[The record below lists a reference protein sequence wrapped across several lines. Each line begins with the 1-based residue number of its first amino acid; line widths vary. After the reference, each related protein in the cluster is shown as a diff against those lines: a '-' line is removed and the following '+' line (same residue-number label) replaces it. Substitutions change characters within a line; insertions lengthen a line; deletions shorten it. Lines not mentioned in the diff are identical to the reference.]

1 LKPAATHRESERLPG
16 GPPWETAPAL
26 TVFLHGATCPFACVF
41 CDLAQHTHPG
51 PTPPGALVAQLT
63 AALAET
69 TDTDVAGA
77 TLKLYN
83 ASNFFAS
90 RAVPTTDLPALARS
104 AAPFARVV
112 VENHPRLVGDSAR
125 RFADALGGARL
136 EVALGLETIH
146 PEAFPRLGKGMRL
159 DDFDRAAEFLVRHGL
174 GLRVF
179 VLVGGLFFPVAEA
192 AGWAERSAEH
202 ALAAGADHVSLI
214 PLRPPAGQPEFL
226 APRLADLEDALDA
239 LLIPAATRRAVVTV
253 DTWDLERLAG
263 CPACF
268 AARRERLVRV
278 NVSGDPAERVACA
291 DCGGVS

>member
-1 LKPAATHRESERLPG
+1 LKPVATYRESERLPG
-16 GPPWETAPAL
+16 GPPWRTAPAL
-26 TVFLHGATCPFACVF
+26 TVFLHGTTCPFACVF
-41 CDLAQHTHPG
+41 CDLAPHTHAG
-51 PTPPGALVAQLT
+51 PTPPGALPSQLA
-63 AALAET
+63 AALAESPSADLT
-69 TDTDVAGA
+69 GA

-83 ASNFFAS
+83 ASNFFAP
-90 RAVPTTDLPALARS
+90 RAVPTADLPALARS
-104 AAPFARVV
+104 AAPFSRVV

-159 DDFDRAAEFLVRHGL
+159 GDFDQAAEYLVRHGL

-179 VLVGGLFFPVAEA
+179 VLVGGLFFPAEQA
-192 AGWAERSAEH
+192 AEWAVRSAEH
-202 ALAAGADHVSLI
+202 ALASGADHVSLI
-214 PLRPPAGQPEFL
+214 PLRPPAGQPEL
-226 APRLADLEDALDA
+226 QAPGLADLEAALDA
-239 LLIPAATRRAVVTV
+239 LLIPAANRRAVVTV

-278 NVSGDPAERVACA
+278 SLSGDAAERVACA

>member
-1 LKPAATHRESERLPG
+1 LRPVATHREPERLPG
-16 GPPWETAPAL
+16 GPPWRTAPAL

-51 PTPPGALVAQLT
+51 STAPGALPAQLA
-63 AALAET
+63 AALAEST
-69 TDTDVAGA
+69 PADLTGA

-83 ASNFFAS
+83 ASNFFAP
-90 RAVPTTDLPALARS
+90 RAVPTADLPDLARL
-104 AAPFARVV
+104 AAPFTRVV

-125 RFADALGGARL
+125 QFADALGGGRL

-159 DDFDRAAEFLVRHGL
+159 GDFDQAAEYLVRHGL

-179 VLVGGLFFPVAEA
+179 VLVGGLFFPAPQAAE
-192 AGWAERSAEH
+192 WAVRSAEH

-214 PLRPPAGQPEFL
+214 PLRPPAGQPEL
-226 APRLADLEDALDA
+226 QAPRLADLEDALDA
-239 LLIPAATRRAVVTV
+239 SLAPAARRGAVVTV
-253 DTWDLERLAG
+253 DTWDLERLAA

-268 AARRERLVRV
+268 TARRARLAAVNLSGEPADRV
-278 NVSGDPAERVACA
+278 ICPE
-291 DCGGVS
+291 CGGAS